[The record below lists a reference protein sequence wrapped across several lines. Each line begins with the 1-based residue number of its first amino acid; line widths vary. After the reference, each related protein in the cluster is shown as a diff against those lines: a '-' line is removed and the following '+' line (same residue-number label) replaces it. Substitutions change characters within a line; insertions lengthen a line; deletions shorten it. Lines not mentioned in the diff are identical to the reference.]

1 MGNSSEPKPSRA
13 FRHLKRTESPAQ
25 PVLLQDKLRLRIR
38 TGPIRTAE
46 VRLRVR
52 VGDSK
57 GSTCP
62 AGRAPVRRRR
72 AREGTESGD
81 SLLRRGSP
89 PRRSRG
95 SGGEGAQPRGQRQQ
109 RGPTQRPAALGA
121 LPIRPA
127 RPHRLSSTRSPARR
141 SLRRR
146 GPTSDA
152 AAGTEGQRSAA
163 AATPPLCDTAYQS
176 LAGARVALQSV
187 GSGAGPDRRMPAV
200 ARKPR
205 LPLRSVVVV
214 G

>member
-1 MGNSSEPKPSRA
+1 M
-13 FRHLKRTESPAQ
+13 
-25 PVLLQDKLRLRIR
+25 LLQDKLRLRTR

-52 VGDSK
+52 IGDSQ

-62 AGRAPVRRRR
+62 AGRAPRVG
-72 AREGTESGD
+72 AESGD
-81 SLLRRGSP
+81 SLLRQSSP
-89 PRRSRG
+89 PCRSRG
-95 SGGEGAQPRGQRQQ
+95 SGGGGGAAK
-109 RGPTQRPAALGA
+109 RPAATA
-121 LPIRPA
+121 RPDSAARDPGRPPHPAA

-146 GPTSDA
+146 RPTSDA
-152 AAGTEGQRSAA
+152 AAGTDEQRSAAA

-176 LAGARVALQSV
+176 LANARVALQSV

-205 LPLRSVVVV
+205 LPSRSVVVV